1 LNPMTE
7 KHLAY
12 YPGCTLASTAREID
26 EALHRVCERL
36 DIRLE
41 TLPDWNC
48 CGSSSVHAVRPQLAV
63 SLAGRNL
70 LQAQD
75 MAKDM
80 MVMCAGC
87 LNRLRSA
94 HIRLLEDPVTRR
106 VNESL
111 LGTRLQH
118 EIGIHHLLDI
128 LPKRMTEPAY
138 RGVVFKSLEGLR
150 YTAYYGC
157 LLAAPPELKRYPR
170 LHGTIESIMQH
181 LGAIECPWGYE
192 AKCCGSFLSVARPDI
207 VSPMVADILQSARQ
221 AGAECIVT
229 ACAMC
234 QLNLELRSTEK
245 DRLPVFSIVELA
257 AYGMGESDWQTW
269 FRKHLVD
276 PMPLFEKRVLRR
288 RTTNHGS

>member
-1 LNPMTE
+1 MTDI
-7 KHLAY
+7 HLAY

-48 CGSSSVHAVRPQLAV
+48 CGSSSVHAVRPQLAI

-70 LQAQD
+70 FQAQD
-75 MAKDM
+75 MAEGM

-94 HIRLLEDPVTRR
+94 HLRLLQDPVSRR
-106 VNESL
+106 VNENL
-111 LGTRLQH
+111 LGGRLH
-118 EIGIHHLLDI
+118 REMAIHHLSDI
-128 LPKRMTEPAY
+128 LPQRMAEPAY
-138 RGVVFKSLEGLR
+138 RDIVCKSLEGLR
-150 YTAYYGC
+150 YVAYYGC
-157 LLAAPPELKRYPR
+157 LLASPPELKRYPR
-170 LHGTIESIMQH
+170 LHGTMEAVMQR
-181 LGAIECPWGYE
+181 LGAISCSWGYE

-207 VSPMVADILQSARQ
+207 VSPMVADILQNARQ

-257 AYGMGESDWQTW
+257 AYGMGEEDWPTW
-269 FRKHLVD
+269 FKKHLVD
-276 PMPLFEKRVLRR
+276 PMPLFEKRVLRHR
-288 RTTNHGS
+288 ATTPNS